1 MVARAVCAA
10 VREVWV
16 AVRAVCV
23 AVRAVCV
30 AANWAGK
37 PLSTEKSDIEDSI
50 FASKMP
56 PSQHIICTR
65 PADG

>member
-23 AVRAVCV
+23 A
-30 AANWAGK
+30 ANLAGK
-37 PLSTEKSDIEDSI
+37 LLSTEKSDIEDSI